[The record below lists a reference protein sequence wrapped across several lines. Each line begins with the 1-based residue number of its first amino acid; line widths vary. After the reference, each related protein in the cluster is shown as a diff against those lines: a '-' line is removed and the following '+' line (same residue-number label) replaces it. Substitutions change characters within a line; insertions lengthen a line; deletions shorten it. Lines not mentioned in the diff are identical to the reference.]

1 MLGRTAGGLFWM
13 SRYLERSENTA
24 RLVDAGFH
32 LALTR
37 PSEAAP
43 DEWASVLST
52 SGADDAYKER
62 YDDYEGLHVVD
73 FLLRDTT
80 NPGSVLSMVH
90 QARENARQV
99 RTALTRE
106 AFEATNEA
114 WMTLRDLLAKP
125 VSERDLPSALNMIR
139 QQSAL
144 VRGAI
149 HETMLRNDVYNFL
162 RIGTFLERADNTA
175 RILDVKYYV
184 LLPSIAH
191 VGAALDNVQW
201 EKILRAVSAHRAY
214 RWLNG
219 EGVNA
224 RDISEFLIPD
234 RQFPRSLAFSVAKV
248 TENLNHL
255 ARDYGD
261 RPESL
266 VHAESMSAMFDRQT
280 IAAITDVGLHE
291 FLREFIR
298 DHYGLAGTIASDYR
312 FNE

>member
-1 MLGRTAGGLFWM
+1 MLGRNASGLFWM
-13 SRYLERSENTA
+13 SLYLERSENAA

-32 LALTR
+32 LALTW
-37 PSEAAP
+37 PSESAP
-43 DEWASVLST
+43 DEWASVLTT
-52 SGADDAYKER
+52 SGAEEAYKAK
-62 YDDYEGLHVVD
+62 YDDFEGHLVVD
-73 FLLRDTT
+73 FMLRDKS
-80 NPGSVLSMVH
+80 NPGSVLSMMH

-125 VSERDLPSALNMIR
+125 VNERDLPAALNAIR

-149 HETMLRNDVYNFL
+149 HGTMLRNDVYNFL
-162 RIGTFLERADNTA
+162 RLGTFLERADSTA

-184 LLPSIAH
+184 LLPSVAH
-191 VGAALDNVQW
+191 VGEALDNVQW
-201 EKILRAVSAHRAY
+201 EKILRAASAHRAY

-219 EGVNA
+219 DGVTA
-224 RDISEFLIPD
+224 RGIAEFLILD

-248 TENLNHL
+248 AENLNHL
-255 ARDYGD
+255 ARDYD
-261 RPESL
+261 NQPDSL
-266 VHAESMSAMFDRQT
+266 VHAQSMGARFDRQT
-280 IAAITDVGLHE
+280 IGAIMEIGLHG
-291 FLREFIR
+291 FLREFLR
-298 DHYGLAGTIASDYR
+298 DNNGLAGTIAADYR

>member
-1 MLGRTAGGLFWM
+1 MLGRTASGLFWM
-13 SRYLERSENTA
+13 SRYLERSENAA

-37 PSEAAP
+37 PAESAP
-43 DEWASVLST
+43 DEWASILST
-52 SGADDAYKER
+52 SGAQKAYLER
-62 YDDYEGLHVVD
+62 YETFEGPQVID
-73 FLLRDTT
+73 FLLRDKT
-80 NPGSVLSMVH
+80 NPGSVLCMMH

-114 WMTLRDLLAKP
+114 WMTLQDLLQRP
-125 VSERDLPSALNMIR
+125 VSERDLPNVLNVIR

-149 HETMLRNDVYNFL
+149 HGTMLRNDVYNFL
-162 RIGTFLERADNTA
+162 RLGTFLERGDNTA

-191 VGAALDNVQW
+191 VGEALDNVQW
-201 EKILRAVSAHRAY
+201 EKILRAASAHRAY
-214 RWLNG
+214 RWLNS
-219 EGVNA
+219 EGVTA
-224 RDISEFLIPD
+224 RGIAEFLILD
-234 RQFPRSLAFSVAKV
+234 RQFPRSLAFSNAKV
-248 TENLNHL
+248 AENLNHL

-261 RPESL
+261 IPDCLTHS
-266 VHAESMSAMFDRQT
+266 ESMRALMERQT
-280 IAAITDVGLHE
+280 IGAIMDIGLHG

-298 DHYGLAGTIASDYR
+298 DNAGLAGAIAADYR
-312 FNE
+312 FSE